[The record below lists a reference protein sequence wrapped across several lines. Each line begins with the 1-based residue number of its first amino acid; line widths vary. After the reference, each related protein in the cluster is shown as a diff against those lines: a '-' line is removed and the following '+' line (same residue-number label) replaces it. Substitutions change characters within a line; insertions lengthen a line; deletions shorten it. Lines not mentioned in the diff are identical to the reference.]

1 MTTVDLEEVASLD
14 INCEGCNRLNSLMES
29 AKRDAKFKFEFEATQ
44 WVCIMKALTSSLNSM
59 QKAADKSEAVS
70 NVLET
75 EIWHHE
81 RLIKKI
87 KNVVHDKHGYIN
99 SSDEDCLKTIDRW
112 LIEYSEC

>member
-1 MTTVDLEEVASLD
+1 MTKLELEKIANLD
-14 INCEGCNRLNSLMES
+14 TNCTSCNQSNSLME
-29 AKRDAKFKFEFEATQ
+29 AAGRDTKFKFEFEAAK
-44 WVCIMKALTSSLNSM
+44 WVCIIQALTSSLNSM